1 MQYLSFCDW
10 VISHSIRSLGFIHV
24 IVYVRISFL
33 FKTEYCSTVC
43 MYHVLLMHLSISG
56 HLWILAIVDNAAMN
70 VGVQISHK
78 DSTFSSSYTQN
89 WNYWIR

>member
-1 MQYLSFCDW
+1 
-10 VISHSIRSLGFIHV
+10 
-24 IVYVRISFL
+24 
-33 FKTEYCSTVC
+33 
-43 MYHVLLMHLSISG
+43 MYHILLMHLSVSG

-89 WNYWIR
+89 CNYWIIW